1 MSEEEQETLEF
12 LLAQALFSTE
22 VPFAFIENP
31 YVIQF
36 FNYLRPSFKLPNR
49 RKIADELLDEVYE
62 KVKMQAD
69 EQISKAT
76 TLCMVSDGWS
86 NINRE
91 SVQNF
96 IICTPK
102 PFFFNATFSGEES
115 HTAAWIADQ
124 IIQQMNT
131 IGIQKFS
138 SVITDIVSVMK
149 VAWRIIEENH
159 PNIICLGCNSH
170 IINLLIGDILKIEE
184 IQVVVNNAKMIVNYF
199 KSHVQAA
206 AKLKHIQIDNYNKKI
221 SLVLPILIRWETYL
235 GCL

>member
-1 MSEEEQETLEF
+1 MRKKKGTIWNYWTVIALDSAKNSNKNKNKHSAVNCNYCSKVFDRGVPTRMQTYLNNDCLGISDNAKSKNTTQIQNLTSNTTKPPSNTPIFETNRPTKRVKSSTIVNFVDCMSEEEQETLEF
-12 LLAQALFSTE
+12 LLAQALFSTG

-62 KVKMQAD
+62 EVKMQAD

-102 PFFFNATFSGEES
+102 PFFLMLHFQVKSL
-115 HTAAWIADQ
+115 
-124 IIQQMNT
+124 IQQHGLQT
-131 IGIQKFS
+131 K
-138 SVITDIVSVMK
+138 
-149 VAWRIIEENH
+149 
-159 PNIICLGCNSH
+159 
-170 IINLLIGDILKIEE
+170 
-184 IQVVVNNAKMIVNYF
+184 
-199 KSHVQAA
+199 
-206 AKLKHIQIDNYNKKI
+206 
-221 SLVLPILIRWETYL
+221 
-235 GCL
+235 